1 MSSSPVDT
9 VQPFPGAPFIP
20 APAADNLAMPK
31 PSPELPSPT
40 DVQPSLPGLPW
51 FPAPLGDVADEPGA
65 SPQLPSPT
73 DIQPSL
79 PGIPWFPA
87 PLGDVPDEPTVSPRS
102 SSSAD
107 DLPPVVDTPNAPIVS
122 IQPFPV
128 APFVPTPITDTP
140 DKPAAASPQPSSP
153 VDNIQPSFP
162 GIPWFPAP
170 LGDVPE
176 APPSSNHDADETPV
190 IDTPN
195 EPMVSI
201 QPFPFAPNPV
211 GDDTAEP
218 AALVQPPND
227 GVDWIQALKIDI
239 PGEPVALTE
248 SSNPGVPWI
257 QALEV
262 PSPDEKVTLS
272 QPSNPGVDW
281 IQALVVD
288 TPSTG
293 GIHATPS
300 GLHSGLTNTT
310 TPQPST
316 GANDLSGSHTLA
328 VVGLAL
334 SIFAYVLAAGVNAN
348 LKTKQRYP
356 DTAPNQPGAKFRLI
370 WIACYFVFYLLFMP
384 VISLWGVVQALV
396 AGALLIGQHVFKRET
411 RRADWVF
418 RVLPIQLPRGT
429 FTREGNRGQ
438 DVLPRHE
445 YPEMS
450 PRLVAQEVEGADA
463 RTCATNPF
471 PTLTK
476 VGKVWIPKSRA

>member
-9 VQPFPGAPFIP
+9 VQPFPGVPFIP
-20 APAADNLAMPK
+20 APAADKPDAST
-31 PSPELPSPT
+31 PSPELPSTT

-51 FPAPLGDVADEPGA
+51 FPSPLGDVHDEPA
-65 SPQLPSPT
+65 
-73 DIQPSL
+73 
-79 PGIPWFPA
+79 
-87 PLGDVPDEPTVSPRS
+87 VSPRS

-107 DLPPVVDTPNAPIVS
+107 NLPSVVDDPNEPDVS
-122 IQPFPV
+122 IQPFPGV
-128 APFVPTPITDTP
+128 PFV
-140 DKPAAASPQPSSP
+140 
-153 VDNIQPSFP
+153 
-162 GIPWFPAP
+162 
-170 LGDVPE
+170 
-176 APPSSNHDADETPV
+176 
-190 IDTPN
+190 
-195 EPMVSI
+195 
-201 QPFPFAPNPV
+201 PNPV

-218 AALVQPPND
+218 AASLQPPNH
-227 GVDWIQALKIDI
+227 GVDWIQALKIDM
-239 PGEPVALTE
+239 PEEPVAVTE

-288 TPSTG
+288 PPSTG

-300 GLHSGLTNTT
+300 GLHPRLANATT
-310 TPQPST
+310 SQPST
-316 GANDLSGSHTLA
+316 GTDDLSGSHTLA

-334 SIFAYVLAAGVNAN
+334 SIFAYVFAAGVNAN

-356 DTAPNQPGAKFRLI
+356 DTAPNQPGAKFRPI
-370 WIACYFVFYLLFMP
+370 WFACYFAFYLTFMP
-384 VISLWGVVQALV
+384 VITLWGIVQALV
-396 AGALLIGQHVFKRET
+396 AGALLIGQHIFKRET

-418 RVLPIQLPRGT
+418 RVVPIQLPRGT
-429 FTREGNRGQ
+429 FTREGNSRQ

-445 YPEMS
+445 YPGMS

-463 RTCATNPF
+463 RICATNPF

-476 VGKVWIPKSRA
+476 VGKVWVPKSRA